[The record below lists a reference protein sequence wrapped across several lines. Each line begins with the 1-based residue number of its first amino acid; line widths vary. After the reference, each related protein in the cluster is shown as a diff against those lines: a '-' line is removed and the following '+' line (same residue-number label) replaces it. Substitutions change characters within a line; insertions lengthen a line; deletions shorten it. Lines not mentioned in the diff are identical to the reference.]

1 MKNILSLI
9 TGIVI
14 IIFSNVLLNFGSSS
28 PKIEPIVIYVIML
41 AIFSES
47 NKYYLYFLG
56 LFFGFLQDASVG
68 RYSSLYAIAF
78 LLMMIAG
85 EVVKHQIRR
94 EYFLVSF
101 FSCFIFVLSSTL
113 YFSLLSGSTLSLMEM
128 AKINL
133 IYILKTMAVCSIIL
147 LILCK
152 IKGRDK
158 I

>member
-78 LLMMIAG
+78 LLIMIAG
-85 EVVKHQIRR
+85 EVVKRQIRR

-101 FSCFIFVLSSTL
+101 FTCLIFVVSSTL
-113 YFSLLSGSTLSLMEM
+113 YFSLLSDSTLSLMEM
-128 AKINL
+128 TKINF
-133 IYILKTMAVCSIIL
+133 IYIIKTMAVCSIIL

-152 IKGRDK
+152 IKGREK

>member
-78 LLMMIAG
+78 LLMMI
-85 EVVKHQIRR
+85 VKRQIRR

-128 AKINL
+128 AKINS